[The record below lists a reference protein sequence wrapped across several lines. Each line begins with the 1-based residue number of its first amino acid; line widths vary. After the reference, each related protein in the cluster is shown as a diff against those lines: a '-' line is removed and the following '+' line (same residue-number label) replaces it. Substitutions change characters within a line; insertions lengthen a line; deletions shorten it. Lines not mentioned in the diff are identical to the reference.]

1 MKGGWK
7 DKGNGGA
14 YTSRFEKIGHKM
26 SDPVLDSLRSYWE
39 NLRAGRIAP
48 YRSEIDPREFKH
60 ALENMFILE
69 IVGEKNIR
77 VRLAGMKM
85 CEMMGMEVRGM
96 SPRAFMMPG
105 DREKFD
111 ATILE
116 VVEKPAV
123 TELVM
128 ETVDYNGRS
137 GTAYVLMMPLR
148 SDFGEITRI
157 LGCITDAGEM
167 YEAPVRMRITRTNT
181 DLIIFD
187 QNKEGEERAAGFGES
202 RSDFGDEANRPALSS
217 ITGGGSR
224 SPKLRRKNR
233 AHLRVVDND

>member
-1 MKGGWK
+1 MDGGTE
-7 DKGNGGA
+7 DKGLSGA
-14 YTSRFEKIGHKM
+14 FKSRFEKIGHKM
-26 SDPVLDSLRSYWE
+26 SDPILESLKTYWE
-39 NLRAGRIAP
+39 NLRAGRVAP

-69 IVGEKNIR
+69 IVGDKNIR

-105 DREKFD
+105 DRSKFD
-111 ATILE
+111 EAILD
-116 VVEKPAV
+116 VVAKPAV
-123 TELVM
+123 TEFVM

-157 LGCITDAGEM
+157 LGCITDTGDS
-167 YEAPVRMRITRTNT
+167 YEAPVRMRITSMKT
-181 DLIIFD
+181 DLIEFD
-187 QNKEGEERAAGFGES
+187 EAADTAKVAGFAE
-202 RSDFGDEANRPALSS
+202 RQPQFMDKAERPALSA
-217 ITGGGSR
+217 ITGGAEKASKPR
-224 SPKLRRKNR
+224 KKNR
-233 AHLRVVDND
+233 SHLRVVDKD

>member
-1 MKGGWK
+1 MDSGWK
-7 DKGNGGA
+7 DKGNLGT
-14 YTSRFEKIGHKM
+14 YENRFEKIGHKM
-26 SDPVLDSLRSYWE
+26 SDPILEGLKSYWE
-39 NLRAGRIAP
+39 NLRAGRVAP

-69 IVGEKNIR
+69 IVGDKNIR

-105 DREKFD
+105 DRSNFD
-111 ATILE
+111 EAILNVVAT
-116 VVEKPAV
+116 PTV
-123 TELVM
+123 TEFAM

-157 LGCITDAGEM
+157 LGCITDTGDN
-167 YEAPVRMRITRTNT
+167 YEAPVRMRITRMKSEP
-181 DLIIFD
+181 IKFD
-187 QNKEGEERAAGFGES
+187 EAADEAKMAGFAERQPSFTNENDRPTLSTIVGGASERPKS
-202 RSDFGDEANRPALSS
+202 GKRNRS
-217 ITGGGSR
+217 
-224 SPKLRRKNR
+224 
-233 AHLRVVDND
+233 HLRVVDKD

>member
-26 SDPVLDSLRSYWE
+26 SDPVLDSLRAYWE
-39 NLRAGRIAP
+39 NLRAGRVAP

-69 IVGEKNIR
+69 IVGDKNVR

-111 ATILE
+111 QAILE

-123 TELVM
+123 TEFVM
-128 ETVDYNGRS
+128 ETIDYNGRS

-157 LGCITDAGEM
+157 LGCITDTGDN

-181 DLIIFD
+181 DLIKF
-187 QNKEGEERAAGFGES
+187 GEDTDEAKVAGFAERQPS
-202 RSDFGDEANRPALSS
+202 FSDNAGRPSLSA
-217 ITGGGSR
+217 IPGGSSK
-224 SPKLRRKNR
+224 SPKLRKKNR
-233 AHLRVVDND
+233 SHLRVVDKD

>member
-1 MKGGWK
+1 MDGGYE
-7 DKGNGGA
+7 DKGLSGA
-14 YTSRFEKIGHKM
+14 DTKRFKKVGHKM
-26 SDPVLDSLRSYWE
+26 SDPILDSLKTYWE
-39 NLRAGRIAP
+39 NLRAGRVAP

-69 IVGEKNIR
+69 IVGDKNIR

-105 DREKFD
+105 DRSKFD
-111 ATILE
+111 DAILD
-116 VVEKPAV
+116 VVAKPTV
-123 TELVM
+123 TEFVM

-157 LGCITDAGEM
+157 LGCITDAGDA
-167 YEAPVRMRITRTNT
+167 YEAPVRMRITRMKS
-181 DLIIFD
+181 DQIKFD
-187 QNKEGEERAAGFGES
+187 EAADEAKIAGFAE
-202 RSDFGDEANRPALSS
+202 RQPRFSDKTERPALSS
-217 ITGGGSR
+217 ITGGATR
-224 SPKLRRKNR
+224 APNPQKKNR
-233 AHLRVVDND
+233 SHLRVVDKD